1 MAPEGASEQLRRSQ
15 ESIFEPQR
23 RRRARALR
31 SRGGLRAGM
40 TPAND
45 NHVVFLCMDTHKD
58 NYYKPVG

>member
-1 MAPEGASEQLRRSQ
+1 MAPEGASEQLRQSQ
-15 ESIFEPQR
+15 ESIFEPR
-23 RRRARALR
+23 RRPRALR

-45 NHVVFLCMDTHKD
+45 NHVVFLCMDTYKD